1 MVRQIKYGAE
11 GREALIGGVDKL
23 ANAVKVTLGPRGRNV
38 VIWKQFGIPQIIN
51 DGVTIAKE
59 IEVEDP
65 YENMGALLIREVASQ
80 TNDAAGDGTTTA
92 TVLAQAIIKEGL
104 KNLTAGANP
113 MILKKG
119 IEKAVDVV
127 VAEIKKQAKQISTK
141 TEMAQVAAISAN
153 STEIGELI
161 SEAMDKVGADGIIT
175 IEEGKSTK
183 VELNF
188 TEGMQFDRGYL
199 SPYFVTDTEKMEV
212 NYENPFILLTD
223 KKISLAAEIM
233 PIIEEVAKN
242 GLNLLIVAEDIE
254 GEALQL
260 LVLNKIRGILNV
272 VAVKAPG
279 FGDRRR
285 LMLEDL
291 AMLTGANMISA
302 QLGMDLKSATL
313 NDCGRARSLRVNK
326 DTTILVEGNG
336 DPVRVKERA
345 MQIKSEILETTSEY
359 DREKL
364 QERLARLAGGVA
376 VINVGAATETEM
388 KDRKY
393 RIEDALNATRAAVEE
408 GVVAGGGTALIQ
420 AIPAVDELI
429 STLDG
434 DEKTGA
440 QIIRR
445 AMEAPLRQIAANA
458 GLEGSVIVDKLL
470 TDKKGLGFDAYA
482 LEYKDMVEA
491 GITDPA
497 KVTRSAIQNSASIA
511 SMFLTTEAVVA
522 NVPQPEVPAA
532 GAQQY

>member
-1 MVRQIKYGAE
+1 
-11 GREALIGGVDKL
+11 
-23 ANAVKVTLGPRGRNV
+23 
-38 VIWKQFGIPQIIN
+38 
-51 DGVTIAKE
+51 
-59 IEVEDP
+59 
-65 YENMGALLIREVASQ
+65 
-80 TNDAAGDGTTTA
+80 
-92 TVLAQAIIKEGL
+92 
-104 KNLTAGANP
+104 
-113 MILKKG
+113 
-119 IEKAVDVV
+119 
-127 VAEIKKQAKQISTK
+127 
-141 TEMAQVAAISAN
+141 
-153 STEIGELI
+153 
-161 SEAMDKVGADGIIT
+161 
-175 IEEGKSTK
+175 
-183 VELNF
+183 
-188 TEGMQFDRGYL
+188 
-199 SPYFVTDTEKMEV
+199 MEV
-212 NYENPFILLTD
+212 NYENPFSLLTD

>member
-1 MVRQIKYGAE
+1 MVRQIKYGAD
-11 GREALIGGVDKL
+11 GREALMGGVDKL

-80 TNDAAGDGTTTA
+80 ANDEAGDGTTTA
-92 TVLAQAIIKEGL
+92 TVLAQAIIREGL

-113 MILKKG
+113 IILKKG
-119 IEKAVDVV
+119 IEKAVDTVV
-127 VAEIKKQAKQISTK
+127 EEIKKQAKPVTSK

-153 STEIGELI
+153 DAGIGELI
-161 SEAMDKVGADGIIT
+161 SEAMDKVGPEGIIT

-188 TEGMQFDRGYL
+188 TEGMQFDRGYI

-212 NYENPFILLTD
+212 NYENPYILLTD
-223 KKISLAAEIM
+223 KKISLAADIM
-233 PIIEEVAKN
+233 PIVEEVAKN

-272 VAVKAPG
+272 AAVKAPG

-291 AMLTGANMISA
+291 AMLTGANMISQ
-302 QLGMDLKSATL
+302 QLGMDIKTATL
-313 NDCGRARSLRVNK
+313 DDCGRCRSLKINK
-326 DTTILVEGNG
+326 DTTILVEGIG
-336 DPVRVKERA
+336 DPVRIKERA
-345 MQIKSEILETTSEY
+345 MQIKNEIAETTSEY

-408 GVVAGGGTALIQ
+408 GIVAGGGTALIQ
-420 AIPAVDELI
+420 AIPAVDALI
-429 STLDG
+429 ATLEG

-445 AMEAPLRQIAANA
+445 AMEAPLRQIAENA
-458 GLEGSVIVDKLL
+458 GVEGSIIVNHLL
-470 TDKKGLGFDAYA
+470 TDKQGLGFDAYE
-482 LEYKDMVEA
+482 LEYKDMIAA

-522 NVPQPEVPAA
+522 NVPQPEAPMNP
-532 GAQQY
+532 QQMY